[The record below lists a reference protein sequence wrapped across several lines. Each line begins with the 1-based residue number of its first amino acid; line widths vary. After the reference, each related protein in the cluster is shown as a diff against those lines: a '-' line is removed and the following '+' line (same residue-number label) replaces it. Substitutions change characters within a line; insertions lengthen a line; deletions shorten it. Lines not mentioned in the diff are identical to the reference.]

1 MAVNVVIDAGHGGF
15 DNGAVYNGR
24 REKDDNLKIALALG
38 ELLQQRGINVDY
50 TRTEDVYDSPTQ
62 KARIANETG
71 ADYLVSIHRNAA
83 YAPNTYEGVQT
94 LVYENTG
101 VRNRLAE
108 AINNNLEEVGFN
120 NIGVEVRKDLAI
132 LRRSNMPAVLV
143 EVGFIDND
151 TDNALLD
158 ANFDRTVQAI
168 ADGII
173 EAVGTQAASSG
184 MQGMPPARAVSGSI
198 QEAKA
203 VSAGA
208 QENGAVPGNIPA
220 SASVQAAVS
229 VSEAPKAAQSVHSRV
244 KGIDMIY
251 DRDEDGE
258 YKLQA
263 GLFRVYRYAKDLQRE
278 LTAMGYDTALQ
289 KEGEY
294 YVVYVEG
301 FKNLDEAAKAEAE
314 LKRKG
319 YDNFIV

>member
-1 MAVNVVIDAGHGGF
+1 MIDAGHGGF
-15 DNGAVYNGR
+15 DQGAVYNGR
-24 REKDDNLKIALALG
+24 KEKDDNLAIALAVG
-38 ELLQQRGINVDY
+38 EILQQRGINVEY

-71 ADYLVSIHRNAA
+71 ADYLISIHRNAA

-94 LVYENTG
+94 LVYEDTG
-101 VRNRLAE
+101 VRHRLAE
-108 AINNNLEEVGFN
+108 AINSNLEEVGFN
-120 NIGVEVRKDLAI
+120 NIGIEVRKDLAV

-158 ANFDRTVQAI
+158 ANFARTAQAI
-168 ADGII
+168 ADGIT
-173 EAVGTQAASSG
+173 EAVGMQAASGSVSG
-184 MQGMPPARAVSGSI
+184 ESSVRAVSGSMPEERISARAVSGSMPEEKI
-198 QEAKA
+198 AAGGALETPQTAPDA
-203 VSAGA
+203 V
-208 QENGAVPGNIPA
+208 
-220 SASVQAAVS
+220 
-229 VSEAPKAAQSVHSRV
+229 SRV

-258 YKLQA
+258 YKLQM